1 MKIFLSILFSIFL
14 LSDVSAQQNRF
25 FFKKL
30 TVADGLNDGG
40 ILALSRDSRGF
51 MWFSTRAGLNRFDG
65 YSVKSYSYI
74 AGDSTS
80 LPTSLSRA
88 MSPDSSGGFLV
99 GLEDGMLEYNAN
111 TDRFTQVKALE
122 GIWVLQIEP
131 INKTTVFISTRKG
144 LVKYNPVTKKA
155 YYYKDGPVDVL
166 KGRVF
171 SFERRENSLFF
182 IGNGGVY
189 RFNTTTEQVNKINIP
204 FIEGKPLMAMTID
217 HKKNYWL
224 MLGDREAV
232 VKVSPDLQQY
242 EVYSEFFES
251 GKNTIGNFTSMIS
264 DKKGRIWITTQ
275 LDGLLFYNE
284 RLNKFERILHDPLK
298 VWTPS
303 TNLHSSA
310 YCDKDGV
317 MWIAGNNGVNY
328 FNPDKNLF
336 HIIPVF
342 NKDVDIRN
350 RRVARIATEDKNG
363 KLWFGTI
370 DGLVK
375 YDPVTNEY
383 REWNNRDDQAPMI
396 HFNSVRGVLCDDEN
410 NIWIATGRGIN
421 QYLQK
426 ENKMIFYTSKDSI
439 PAVFYFSAD
448 KDRSGNFWF
457 STRDGDGFYYYNTK
471 EKKFHSIR
479 SFPGLSRFAG
489 NGGRKLFHDSKGRYW
504 LGFNG
509 TGLAMYDA
517 AADTSHHWVAST
529 NGQQGISGNSIVD
542 ITEDK
547 KGIVWISTFTGL
559 TSIDPVTKSIKNYNQ
574 TNGLINNSASA
585 IAVDAQNR
593 LWIAT
598 GAGLMM
604 LDSSRTY
611 FTSFGLQHG
620 LPSIEFPEHA
630 ASVLSNGDVM
640 MPTQNGFVRFSPQQ
654 FTKEHKQ
661 LVPFFTSFALS
672 GKQAQAL
679 LQDKI
684 VLKHDEN
691 FFTIGFAAINYE
703 NASGTWY
710 AYKLDGVDKDW
721 KYTQNR
727 FADYTKLPGGNYT
740 FHVKASDDR
749 MEWNCTEKT
758 INIHIATV
766 FYKTWWFRLMIFLIA
781 IALVYVFYRY
791 RIRQQQKLLELQGK
805 AQLLEKEKVMVMY
818 ESLRQQLNPH
828 FLFNSLTSLSGLIQ
842 TDQKMAGNFLEQMS
856 KIYRYI
862 LKNRDSELVSLKEE
876 LAFVQ
881 VYINLQKTRFKE
893 GLQVKMNVN
902 EDELHKKIAPV
913 TLQNLVENAMKHN
926 IIDLDTP
933 LVIEIVSEDG
943 YLLVKN
949 NLQKKNMVETSNKQ
963 GLASLQSLYH
973 YLSRR
978 PVLIEETKNEF
989 IIRIPLI

>member
-1 MKIFLSILFSIFL
+1 MKSLFNLFFFLFL
-14 LSDVSAQQNRF
+14 LATAAAQQSRF

-40 ILALSRDSRGF
+40 ILAVAQDSRGF

-65 YSVKSYSYI
+65 YSVKSYSHI

-88 MSPDSSGGFLV
+88 MSVDSSGGFLV
-99 GLEDGMLEYNAN
+99 GLEDGMLEYNEQ
-111 TDRFTQVKALE
+111 TDRFIPIPALQNT
-122 GIWVLQIEP
+122 WVSQIEP
-131 INKTTVFISTRKG
+131 FNKTTVFLATRKG
-144 LVKYNPVTKKA
+144 LVKYNPQTKQALFYTSRSNEILKSRIFSIERQGNYLLLAFEKA
-155 YYYKDGPVDVL
+155 
-166 KGRVF
+166 F
-171 SFERRENSLFF
+171 
-182 IGNGGVY
+182 Y
-189 RFNTTTEQVNKINIP
+189 RFDMLTEQVQKIDIP
-204 FIEGKPLMAMTID
+204 FLKNEIITVAEVDAD
-217 HKKNYWL
+217 KNYWFAL
-224 MLGDREAV
+224 KDKPGLL
-232 VKVSPDLQQY
+232 KVSPDLQQH
-242 EVYSEFFES
+242 EVYSEYLET
-251 GKNTIGNFTSMIS
+251 GRNTIQNFTSIIT
-264 DKKGRIWITTQ
+264 DQKGRVWVTTQ
-275 LDGLLFYNE
+275 LQGLLVYNPSAN
-284 RLNKFERILHDPLK
+284 RFERFLHDPLK
-298 VWTPS
+298 IWTPS
-303 TNLHSSA
+303 TNLHSTA
-310 YCDKDGV
+310 YCDRNGV
-317 MWIAGNNGVNY
+317 IWVTGNNGVNY

-336 HIIPVF
+336 RIIPVF
-342 NKDVDIRN
+342 DKDPDIRN

-363 KLWFGTI
+363 KLWFATI
-370 DGLVK
+370 DGIVK
-375 YDPVTNEY
+375 FDSLTNEY
-383 REWNNRDDQAPMI
+383 REWNNKEGQTPMI
-396 HFNSVRGVLCDDEN
+396 HFNSVRGIFCDDEN

-421 QYLQK
+421 KYLQK

-439 PAVFYFSAD
+439 PEVFYFSAD

-457 STRDGDGFYYYNTK
+457 SSRDRDGFYYYNTV

-479 SFPGLSRFAG
+479 SFPGLNVFSG
-489 NGGRKLFHDSKGRYW
+489 EGGRKLFHDSKGRYW

-509 TGLAMYDA
+509 SGAGMYDPS
-517 AADTSHHWVAST
+517 TGKHYRWRASSK
-529 NGQQGISGNSIVD
+529 GKDGIAGNSIVD

-547 KGIVWISTFTGL
+547 KGIIWISTFTGL
-559 TSIDPVTKSIKNYNQ
+559 TAINPATFEIKNYNH
-574 TNGLINNSASA
+574 TNGLINNSTSA
-585 IAVDAQNR
+585 ISVDAQNR

-598 GAGLMM
+598 GAGLML

-611 FTSFGLQHG
+611 FTSFGLEHG
-620 LPSIEFPEHA
+620 LPSVEFPEHA
-630 ASVLSNGDVM
+630 ASVLADGDVM
-640 MPTQNGFVRFSPQQ
+640 MPTQNGFVRFSPQL
-654 FTKEHKQ
+654 FKKEHKQ
-661 LVPFFTSFALS
+661 LVPYFTSFTLS
-672 GKQAQAL
+672 GKQEQSL

-684 VLKHDEN
+684 DLGYDEN
-691 FFTIGFAAINYE
+691 FFTISFAAINYE

-727 FADYTKLPGGNYT
+727 FADYTKLPGGDYT
-740 FHVKASDDR
+740 FRIKASDDR
-749 MEWNCTEKT
+749 TEWNCSEKT
-758 INIHIATV
+758 IRIHIATI
-766 FYKTWWFRLMIFLIA
+766 FYKTWWFRLMIFLVA
-781 IALVYVFYRY
+781 IVLVYAFYRY

-862 LKNRDSELVSLKEE
+862 LKNRDSELVSLREE

-893 GLQVKMNVN
+893 GLQVKINVK

-926 IIDLDTP
+926 IIDLETP
-933 LVIEIVSEDG
+933 LIIEITSDEG

-973 YLSRR
+973 YLSQR
-978 PVLIEETKNEF
+978 PVLIEETVTEF

>member
-1 MKIFLSILFSIFL
+1 MRSLLTITCLLFL
-14 LSDVSAQQNRF
+14 LNNAVAQQSRF
-25 FFKKL
+25 FFRKL

-40 ILALSRDSRGF
+40 VLAVAQDSKGF

-65 YSVKSYSYI
+65 YSVKSYSHV
-74 AGDSTS
+74 AGDSNS

-88 MSPDSSGGFLV
+88 MSVDSSGGFLV
-99 GLEDGMLEYNAN
+99 GLEDGMLAYDEQ
-111 TDRFTQVKALE
+111 TDRFIPVKALQNV
-122 GIWVLQIEP
+122 WVLQIEP
-131 INKTTVFISTRKG
+131 VNKTTVYIATRKG
-144 LVKYNPVTKKA
+144 LVKYNPLTKNA
-155 YYYKDGPVDVL
+155 LFYKDSKNELLKSRIYSIERQNNFLLLASEKGLYRFDLSTEQFQKIEISFL
-166 KGRVF
+166 KGETITVA
-171 SFERRENSLFF
+171 EVD
-182 IGNGGVY
+182 GN
-189 RFNTTTEQVNKINIP
+189 
-204 FIEGKPLMAMTID
+204 
-217 HKKNYWL
+217 KNYWL
-224 MLGDREAV
+224 V
-232 VKVSPDLQQY
+232 VKDKAGLIKVSPDLQQHELY
-242 EVYSEFFES
+242 TAFLET
-251 GKNTIGNFTSMIS
+251 GKNTIQNFTSIIT
-264 DKKGRIWITTQ
+264 DQKGRLWVTTQ
-275 LDGLLFYNE
+275 LQGLLVYNE
-284 RLNKFERILHDPLK
+284 SINRFEQFLHDPLK

-303 TNLHSSA
+303 TNLHSTA
-310 YCDKDGV
+310 YCDRDGV
-317 MWIAGNNGVNY
+317 IWVAGNNGVNY

-336 HIIPVF
+336 RIIPVF
-342 NKDVDIRN
+342 NKEPDIRN

-363 KLWFGTI
+363 KLWFATI
-370 DGLVK
+370 DGVVRF
-375 YDPVTNEY
+375 DPLTNEY
-383 REWNNRDDQAPMI
+383 REWNNREGEKPMI
-396 HFNSVRGVLCDDEN
+396 HFNSVRGIFCDDEN

-421 QYLQK
+421 KYLQK
-426 ENKMIFYTSKDSI
+426 ENKMIFYTAKDSI
-439 PAVFYFSAD
+439 PEVFYFSAD

-457 STRDGDGFYYYNTK
+457 SSRDADGFYYYNTV

-479 SFPGLSRFAG
+479 SFPGLNVFAG
-489 NGGRKLFHDSKGRYW
+489 EGGRKVFHDTKGRYW

-509 TGLAMYDA
+509 SGAGMYEPSTGKHYR
-517 AADTSHHWVAST
+517 WYASG
-529 NGQQGISGNSIVD
+529 NKKDGIAGNSIVD

-547 KGIVWISTFTGL
+547 KGIIWISTFTGL
-559 TSIDPVTKSIKNYNQ
+559 TSIDPVSFAIKNYNH
-574 TNGLINNSASA
+574 TNGLINNSVSA
-585 IAVDAQNR
+585 VAVDAQNR
-593 LWIAT
+593 LWAAT
-598 GAGLMM
+598 GSGLQL

-620 LPSIEFPEHA
+620 LPSVEFPEHA
-630 ASVLSNGDVM
+630 ASVLANADIM

-661 LVPFFTSFALS
+661 LVPFFISFALP
-672 GKQAQAL
+672 GKQEQTL
-679 LQDKI
+679 LQEKI
-684 VLKHDEN
+684 KLQHDEN

-710 AYKLDGVDKDW
+710 AYKLDGVDEDW

-740 FHVKASDDR
+740 FRVKASDDR
-749 MEWNCTEKT
+749 TEWNCTEKL
-758 INIHIATV
+758 INIYIATV
-766 FYKTWWFRLMIFLIA
+766 FYKTWWFRLMIFLLA
-781 IALVYVFYRY
+781 IALVYAFYRY

-818 ESLRQQLNPH
+818 ESLKQQLNPH

-881 VYINLQKTRFKE
+881 VYINLQKTRFKD
-893 GLQVKMNVN
+893 GLQVKVNVN

-933 LVIEIVSEDG
+933 LIIEITSEDG

-963 GLASLQSLYH
+963 GLASLQSLYQ

-978 PVLIEETKNEF
+978 PVLIEETTSEF